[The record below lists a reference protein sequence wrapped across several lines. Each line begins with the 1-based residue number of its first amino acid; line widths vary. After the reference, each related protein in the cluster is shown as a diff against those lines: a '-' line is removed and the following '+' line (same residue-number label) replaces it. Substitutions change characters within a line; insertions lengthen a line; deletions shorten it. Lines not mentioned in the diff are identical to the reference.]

1 MARCLK
7 ISLSWLLLARGL
19 DMDYGAPSHPPEKK
33 RLQAFDCDAG
43 LSEWRIVWSQEKKRW
58 CCDHKDRGCPPPLAG
73 AAPPMSSNLR
83 GGEKPVVVDT
93 NAAFGLPWS
102 YLSQPQEK
110 DDSLMDPANFPD
122 VKAVAAELDKLRAEY
137 KRPSLTTDHTP
148 SSEEYEAYN
157 RGISE
162 GKLGEYVMKY
172 LEKHPGQVNGISKK
186 VLDDVHKMLQEQ
198 FHDFHKQT
206 VMAGGHPMDSVI
218 LPEGAADAEPHK
230 RVSGLLLVMLGA
242 MAGLTCSAVLCMGMA
257 CGMWWSKKL
266 QAVPTQD
273 PLLRTDAENAGEP
286 RGIQGE
292 EQSMVASEE
301 AE

>member
-93 NAAFGLPWS
+93 NAAFGL
-102 YLSQPQEK
+102 
-110 DDSLMDPANFPD
+110 
-122 VKAVAAELDKLRAEY
+122 
-137 KRPSLTTDHTP
+137 PSLTTDHTP